1 MTETG
6 ILYRAFQKR
15 RIMDKRM
22 KLGKF
27 VTANW
32 RYPLSI
38 KWRVQEKIWPR
49 DKHKLKPWEV
59 EKKKKHL
66 GQIPGEIPW
75 GFHLRDRWKKRILES
90 I

>member
-6 ILYRAFQKR
+6 ILYRKFQKR

-22 KLGKF
+22 KLRKF

-38 KWRVQEKIWPR
+38 R
-49 DKHKLKPWEV
+49 
-59 EKKKKHL
+59 
-66 GQIPGEIPW
+66 GE
-75 GFHLRDRWKKRILES
+75 FKKRSGLE
-90 I
+90 ININ